1 METLNLINN
10 FSHIPKKRNDS
21 RHKDSRAFLSQ
32 KKETKTFLE
41 ALAKKTACKITIT
54 LLKYPKDKNNE
65 NDRPKGYVLNNK
77 QPIRIEDAFSLL
89 EEENAWHKNAYGY
102 SVLWAFSRENQRF
115 NVVVID
121 DIQDIET
128 FKLRDHFL
136 LWNTSDK
143 FQAAFLLDKGVTAEE
158 AKQIQRVL
166 IGDYGGDLGGL
177 GASHNKKLPGFYNT
191 KYNPPP
197 FMKIHHIGSTVVDT
211 EATLWLY
218 KEIYGKGAIKY
229 KRRGTEHP
237 ILTVEQTLSLDKIQ
251 KSWQD
256 FMREKGNRS
265 QADIAYAIYLFGRG
279 YTEEQVRQ
287 ALLSE
292 SEDIETRKKGHLEDY
307 LDRTIIAARRYF
319 EVHHKEKTHDKAKQ

>member
-1 METLNLINN
+1 METLNLINFN
-10 FSHIPKKRNDS
+10 HIPKKRNDS

-32 KKETKTFLE
+32 KKETRTFLE

-54 LLKYPKDKNNE
+54 LLKYPKNE
-65 NDRPKGYVLNNK
+65 NDRAKGYVLNNK

-211 EATLWLY
+211 KATLWLY

-229 KRRGTEHP
+229 KRRETEHP
-237 ILTVEQTLSLDKIQ
+237 ILTVKQALSLEIQ

-279 YTEEQVRQ
+279 YNEEQVRQ
-287 ALLSE
+287 ALLCE
-292 SEDIETRKKGHLEDY
+292 SEDIEIRKRGHLEDY
-307 LDRTIIAARRYF
+307 LDRTIIAAKRYF
-319 EVHHKEKTHDKAKQ
+319 ETHHKER

>member
-1 METLNLINN
+1 MNTLNLINFN
-10 FSHIPKKRNDS
+10 HIPKERNDN

-32 KKETKTFLE
+32 KKETRTFLE
-41 ALAKKTACKITIT
+41 ALERKTACKITIT
-54 LLKYPKDKNNE
+54 LLKYPKDE

-89 EEENAWHKNAYGY
+89 EEENAWHKNVAYGY
-102 SVLWAFSRENQRF
+102 SVLWAFARENQRF
-115 NVVVID
+115 NIVVID
-121 DIQDIET
+121 DIQNIET

-191 KYNPPP
+191 KYNPNPP

-211 EATLWLY
+211 EAMLWLY

-287 ALLSE
+287 ALLFE
-292 SEDIETRKKGHLEDY
+292 SEDITVRKKGHLEDY

-319 EVHHKEKTHDKAKQ
+319 ETHHKER